1 MNSSYVFT
9 TFTNKIPFR
18 EVMKIL
24 SCTQQKEADAYT
36 IEHDSILS
44 INLMEKAAGMITDA
58 ICRRWNKSHR
68 IIVFAGPGNNG
79 GDAVAVARMLHLKNY
94 QVQVILFNIKG
105 TISEDCLTNIRRL
118 QDCGFTNYT
127 EVSTQFD
134 PPKLTADDIVI
145 DGLFGTGLNAPLSK
159 GFAALVQYINASA
172 AIVVSIDIPSGMM
185 GEDNSRNIRQNI
197 IKADLTLTINLPKLS
212 FLFAENEDLV
222 GELEVLDIGISKEY
236 SEQAESSNYIIE
248 EKEVA
253 GIIKPRKKFAHKGNF
268 GHALIIAGSYGMG
281 GAAVLAGKSCM
292 RSGVGLLT
300 IHTPVCNHQ
309 LLQMSIPEAMTQ
321 DDMDDRY
328 FAEVVDL
335 DNYQALGIGPG
346 LGQEEFTA
354 QAVINQL
361 RECYIP
367 AVIDADAINALST
380 YRNLL
385 NCVPRGSI
393 ITPHVKELER
403 LVGRC
408 SNSFERIQKA
418 KELAS
423 YMHIYIVLKGAW
435 TVIITPEG
443 ECHFNP
449 TGNPGMAT
457 GGSGDVLT
465 GILTSLIAQGYTAK
479 EACLLGVYLHG
490 LAGDI
495 AAENTGEISMNASD
509 IINALP
515 EAWKRLTKK

>member
-1 MNSSYVFT
+1 
-9 TFTNKIPFR
+9 
-18 EVMKIL
+18 
-24 SCTQQKEADAYT
+24 
-36 IEHDSILS
+36 
-44 INLMEKAAGMITDA
+44 
-58 ICRRWNKSHR
+58 
-68 IIVFAGPGNNG
+68 
-79 GDAVAVARMLHLKNY
+79 
-94 QVQVILFNIKG
+94 
-105 TISEDCLTNIRRL
+105 
-118 QDCGFTNYT
+118 
-127 EVSTQFD
+127 
-134 PPKLTADDIVI
+134 
-145 DGLFGTGLNAPLSK
+145 
-159 GFAALVQYINASA
+159 
-172 AIVVSIDIPSGMM
+172 
-185 GEDNSRNIRQNI
+185 
-197 IKADLTLTINLPKLS
+197 
-212 FLFAENEDLV
+212 
-222 GELEVLDIGISKEY
+222 
-236 SEQAESSNYIIE
+236 
-248 EKEVA
+248 
-253 GIIKPRKKFAHKGNF
+253 
-268 GHALIIAGSYGMG
+268 MG
-281 GAAVLAGKSCM
+281 GAAVLAGKSCL

-328 FAEVVDL
+328 FAEVTDL

-380 YRNLL
+380 YRNQL
-385 NCVPRGSI
+385 NCVPRDSI
-393 ITPHVKELER
+393 ITPHIKELER

-435 TVIITPEG
+435 TVIITPDG

-465 GILTSLIAQGYTAK
+465 GVLTALLAQGYTAK

-495 AAENTGEISMNASD
+495 AAENIGEISMNASD

-515 EAWKRLTKK
+515 KAWKRLTNK